1 MASNTIK
8 LRARAKG
15 NMVIL
20 KCLIKH
26 PMETGRRKDK
36 KTGKIIPA
44 HFIQEVVAR
53 HNGNT
58 VLTAD
63 WGPAVSKNPYLSFAF
78 TGGKPGDTVSISWV
92 DNTGDKDSAE
102 AKIK

>member
-1 MASNTIK
+1 MASKTIK

-15 NMVIL
+15 DTVTV

-26 PMETGRRKDK
+26 PMETGMRKDK
-36 KTGKIIPA
+36 KTGKVIPA
-44 HFIQEVVAR
+44 HFIQEVVCQ

-78 TGGKPGDTVSISWV
+78 TGGKPGDSVSISWV
-92 DNTGDKDSAE
+92 DNTGDKDSAST
-102 AKIK
+102 KIK